1 MTTKPFLRAL
11 AGEVQRV
18 PPIWLMRQAGRYLPE
33 YRALRAEA
41 GSFLDLC
48 YNPAH
53 AAEVTLQ
60 PIRRFGFDAAIIF
73 ADILLIPQALGQD
86 LRFAEGE
93 GPILAPIRDA
103 KALSALTLEGLHKRL
118 EPIYET
124 VSRVHGSLDDQ
135 TALIGFA
142 GAPWTVATYMVEGG
156 GSRNFEHTKVWAFRD
171 PAGFAALID
180 LIVEA
185 TIAYLSRQIDA
196 GAEAIQLFDTWAG
209 VLPETAFARW
219 SIEPTHRI
227 VAALRARYP
236 AIPVIGFP
244 RGAGVGLQD
253 YAARTGVQGV
263 GLDSAV
269 PLSWAQR
276 AVQSQCTVQGN
287 LDPLMVVAGGTA
299 MTNEARRIVS
309 AFKAGPF
316 VFNLGHG
323 ILPQT
328 PPEHVAALV
337 AAVRAPA

>member
-1 MTTKPFLRAL
+1 MQ
-11 AGEVQRV
+11 EV

-33 YRALRAEA
+33 YRALRAKA

-48 YNPAH
+48 YSPAR
-53 AAEVTLQ
+53 AAEVTMQ

-103 KALSALTLEGLHKRL
+103 KALSALTMEGLHKRL

-156 GSRNFEHTKVWAFRD
+156 GSRNFENIKVWAYRD
-171 PAGFAALID
+171 PAGFGALID

-196 GAEAIQLFDTWAG
+196 GAEAVQLFDTWAG

-219 SIEPTHRI
+219 CIEPTQRI
-227 VAALRARYP
+227 VAALRAAYP
-236 AIPVIGFP
+236 TIPVIGFP
-244 RGAGVGLQD
+244 RGAGVSLQD

-269 PLSWAQR
+269 PLSWARQ

-309 AFKAGPF
+309 AFKDGPF

-337 AAVRAPA
+337 AAVRATA